1 MKVEIPFIY
10 DSKNKTLVFNTP
22 ETVSMN
28 YISTT
33 SDTFSATVTSED
45 TSIATVSDIVIDN
58 TSINFNINTLS
69 TEGSTNIT
77 VTTGTAGDSSY
88 SASFVV
94 KVREIMPVDSY
105 TVEAVDNAT
114 YGFALN
120 SNNYYE
126 SGNKGVNSSYAI
138 CKLNVYSTGTVNLYL
153 DYINYA
159 ESYYDYGILS
169 NVDTTLASSSS
180 ADSSTKVFK
189 SFKGL
194 SKASVQTVDYGILE
208 EGDHYIYIK
217 FIKDGAGSR
226 YNDTLQFK
234 VRFGEE

>member
-10 DSKNKTLVFNTP
+10 DSKNKALVFNTQ

-77 VTTGTAGDSSY
+77 VTTSTAGDSSY

-138 CKLNVYSTGTVNLYL
+138 CKLNVYSSGTVNLYL
-153 DYINYA
+153 DCINYA
-159 ESYYDYGILS
+159 ENNCDYGILS
-169 NVDTTLASSSS
+169 NIDTTLTLSSS
-180 ADSSTKVFK
+180 ADSSNVFK
-189 SFKGL
+189 SFKG
-194 SKASVQTVDYGILE
+194 SNSANVQTVDYGILE

-217 FIKDGAGSR
+217 FIKDSSQSSN
-226 YNDTLQFK
+226 NDTLQFK
-234 VRFGEE
+234 VRFE

>member
-10 DSKNKTLVFNTP
+10 DSKNKALVFNTQ

-33 SDTFSATVTSED
+33 SDTFSATVTSKD

-77 VTTGTAGDSSY
+77 VTGTAGDSSY

-94 KVREIMPVDSY
+94 KVRETMPVDSY
-105 TVEAVDNAT
+105 TVEAVDGAT
-114 YGFALN
+114 HRFALN
-120 SNNYYE
+120 SNDYYE
-126 SGNKGVNSSYAI
+126 SGNKGVSSSYAI

-153 DYINYA
+153 DCINYA
-159 ESYYDYGILS
+159 ENNYDYGNLS
-169 NVDTTLASSSS
+169 NIDTTLTLSSS
-180 ADSSTKVFK
+180 ADSSNVFK
-189 SFKGL
+189 SFKG
-194 SKASVQTVDYGILE
+194 SNSANVQTVDYGILT
-208 EGDHYIYIK
+208 EGNYYIYIK
-217 FIKDGAGSR
+217 FIKDSSQSSN
-226 YNDTLQFK
+226 NDTLQFK